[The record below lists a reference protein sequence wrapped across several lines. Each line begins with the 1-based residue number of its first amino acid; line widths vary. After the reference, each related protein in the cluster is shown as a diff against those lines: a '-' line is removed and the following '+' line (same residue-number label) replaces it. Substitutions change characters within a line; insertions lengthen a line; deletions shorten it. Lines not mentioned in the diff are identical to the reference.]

1 MAHSD
6 QPNNP
11 GLLHEELSLTLDEL
25 SALSGVEIRLIVE
38 MVDHAI
44 LEPRGADTRDWRFPA
59 PALPR
64 VRRALRLRR
73 DLELNWPGVCLAIEL
88 LEQIAELKRRQRAL
102 LRRLG

>member
-44 LEPRGADTRDWRFPA
+44 LEPRGAHIRDWHFPA

-73 DLELNWPGVCLAIEL
+73 DLDLNWPGVCLAIDL